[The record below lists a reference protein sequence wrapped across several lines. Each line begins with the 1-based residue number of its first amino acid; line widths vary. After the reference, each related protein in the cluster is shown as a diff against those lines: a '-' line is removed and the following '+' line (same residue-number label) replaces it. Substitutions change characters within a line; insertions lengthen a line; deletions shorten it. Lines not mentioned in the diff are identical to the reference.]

1 MSTSTITQFL
11 LRQKMSRFNYLGY
24 FIRVALGKSR
34 RSVSEYSS
42 KKIQEFIFLIVY

>member
-11 LRQKMSRFNYLGY
+11 LRPKMSGFNNLGY